1 MGEKM
6 KKPKPENPPAAHQK
20 TNSNVNPTGRDPSKR
35 FTNNE
40 LLTLILSTLAL
51 LVSGTTLYVQF
62 FYVSE
67 SITAAKIHLE
77 IARDQKSGPIALDI
91 ALINGGNRD
100 TLIPGCTLES
110 ESVTFELERPTE
122 AQMILKPYEIKPRTL
137 KGTFTVND
145 DAPNGATP
153 ITLICEIVG
162 AHGFDLK
169 PPALIGSLI
178 INGGKVTGHD
188 LLHFPVELIEQSNS
202 QWRKASR

>member
-1 MGEKM
+1 MRQKW
-6 KKPKPENPPAAHQK
+6 KKARSEITPAADRN
-20 TNSNVNPTGRDPSKR
+20 TNSNVNPTGKNPSER

-40 LLTLILSTLAL
+40 LLTLILSCLAL
-51 LVSGTTLYVQF
+51 TVSATTLYVQF

-67 SITAAKIHLE
+67 SITAAKIHLD
-77 IARDQKSGPIALDI
+77 IAEDQKSGPIALDI

-110 ESVTFELERPTE
+110 ESVSFEFERPTE

-137 KGTFTVND
+137 KGIFTVND
-145 DAPNGATP
+145 DAPNGPTP

-178 INGGKVTGHD
+178 VQGGKIEGND
-188 LLHFPVELIEQSNS
+188 LLKFPVELTTRST
-202 QWRKASR
+202 ASPR